1 MFIRTVDSLSPY
13 QYLPP
18 TPASKWW
25 SVVSILRQTLTG
37 DRRFESRLLQHGVC
51 LSGDFIF
58 VVKNPGF
65 PRGFQ
70 TP

>member
-1 MFIRTVDSLSPY
+1 VERKSAAVSKTVLS
-13 QYLPP
+13 
-18 TPASKWW
+18 
-25 SVVSILRQTLTG
+25 LTG
-37 DRRFESRLLQHGVC
+37 DRGFESIPLQHGVC